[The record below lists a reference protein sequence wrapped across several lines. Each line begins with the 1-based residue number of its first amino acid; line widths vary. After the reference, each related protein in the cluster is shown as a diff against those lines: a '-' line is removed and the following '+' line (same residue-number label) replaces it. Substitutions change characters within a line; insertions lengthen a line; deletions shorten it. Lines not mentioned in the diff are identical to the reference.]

1 VPTAPPA
8 RIAAPAIA
16 EPVPGTAQ
24 APVELISWR
33 EDLQVTASP
42 QERTVGKVRVR
53 KYVKVEDFTG
63 TIPIEYETVQVI
75 REPVSAQEAA
85 LLTPTDIAE
94 LTQEVELHTQEAV
107 VTRRMVPI
115 ERVRLQ
121 ISRVK
126 GEATISDTLR
136 SEHFE
141 VEEPIM
147 PPNLQEAVR
156 RVDAPYD
163 GRIDHNPQG
172 AQGSQGTQSD
182 QGNHS
187 ENGKRRFGRRGH

>member
-1 VPTAPPA
+1 MAPPVA
-8 RIAAPAIA
+8 A
-16 EPVPGTAQ
+16 EPVPGTTQ
-24 APVELISWR
+24 APVELVSWR

-42 QERTVGKVRVR
+42 QERTVGKVRVH

>member
-1 VPTAPPA
+1 
-8 RIAAPAIA
+8 
-16 EPVPGTAQ
+16 
-24 APVELISWR
+24 
-33 EDLQVTASP
+33 
-42 QERTVGKVRVR
+42 
-53 KYVKVEDFTG
+53 
-63 TIPIEYETVQVI
+63 
-75 REPVSAQEAA
+75 
-85 LLTPTDIAE
+85 
-94 LTQEVELHTQEAV
+94 
-107 VTRRMVPI
+107 MVPI